1 MFEKFG
7 EMDSF
12 GEINELAENLFNE
25 GDIESLKVMAKENG
39 IDKDIVDLYLQGE
52 VPVLCDPLTAA
63 LGKID
68 IECAELKPKE
78 IMEDWVEYLRSQ
90 CMENELIAFQVR
102 KKGKSLKGMI
112 GALLKW
118 SFGNQQQI
126 DKDIIKAAGVSAG
139 KVTLGIP
146 GMGRAKKIIKEY
158 YMGGGKK

>member
-12 GEINELAENLFNE
+12 REINELAENLFNE
-25 GDIESLKVMAKENG
+25 GDMESLKAMAEENG

-90 CMENELIAFQVR
+90 CMENEMIAFQVR

-118 SFGNQQQI
+118 SFGHQQQI
-126 DKDIIKAAGVSAG
+126 DKDIIKAAGVSG
-139 KVTLGIP
+139 RVTLGIP
-146 GMGRAKKIIKEY
+146 GMGRAKQIIRDY
-158 YMGGGKK
+158 YTEV